1 MNIGTENNPISIR
14 NPNWNLQFLNNES
27 IIKTKVLLPRA

>member
-1 MNIGTENNPISIR
+1 MVLSPRYIDRYEFKLCNVI
-14 NPNWNLQFLNNES
+14 